1 MISAQ
6 PVAGLSTRYS
16 TVSSPVLL
24 LRSFVA
30 AYRSLELNNT
40 SQGYLTVGTKNM
52 DTIKHIRVHYSTR
65 HNNNNNN
72 ISDHMTNV
80 QMQRLLNALNVNVNV
95 IIIHLICIEPFLCL
109 DILTVL

>member
-65 HNNNNNN
+65 HNNNNN

-80 QMQRLLNALNVNVNV
+80 QLQRLLNALNVNVNV

-109 DILTVL
+109 DSLTVL